1 MCCLLTIWCGLPGK
15 LATEEERAKDLR
27 SSDWVTA
34 RYKHNRGI
42 IHDGDYPHLSTP
54 VTYVRPGL
62 KRAILGFN
70 CFPAATGECCMRA
83 PEHSDA
89 FNRTIKLY
97 QTMAALGVPITAFS
111 AADAGSKYGD
121 SGAADTSE
129 GPENDRNGAAGA
141 ADGHR
146 TAEPVAK
153 KGMNVKD
160 IMKNPALAK
169 LLVTAAK
176 KLTAHDKMVKER
188 QEREQLQM
196 DQKVQDG
203 LQCKEGVSASNPL

>member
-1 MCCLLTIWCGLPGK
+1 MYAGK
-15 LATEEERAKDLR
+15 LASAEEFTKDLHK
-27 SSDWVTA
+27 SADWVTA
-34 RYKHNRGI
+34 RYRHNRGI

-54 VTYVRPGL
+54 VSYLRPGL
-62 KRAILGFN
+62 KRVILGFN

-111 AADAGSKYGD
+111 SSESGGKYAAESALSELDTTAGTVEAKGYFV
-121 SGAADTSE
+121 ARDTKETGSNR
-129 GPENDRNGAAGA
+129 PV
-141 ADGHR
+141 
-146 TAEPVAK
+146 EPVAK
-153 KGMNVKD
+153 RGMNVKD

-176 KLTAHDKMVKER
+176 KLTAHEKKEKELQLDR
-188 QEREQLQM
+188 ERR
-196 DQKVQDG
+196 
-203 LQCKEGVSASNPL
+203 SAEAGQPNSQALSGPDLL